1 MSKKLHILLIFL
13 LVNYCTSNTE
23 LNSQDSGS
31 YQPPLI
37 KFVCNETINENSV
50 TLDVYV
56 LINAKNSKLYNGSI
70 KGTGVASNFYRNI
83 NDVQENTIFEGNY
96 IFEITKN
103 GSYSAIFFIE
113 DPSDSFIHDC
123 SGQVATTTSTTR
135 PTTTTSTTRPTTT
148 TSTTRPTTTTS
159 TTRPT
164 TTTSTIPNIINIS
177 FEQTMKGCSNNKTTS
192 NLLVNNL
199 TSNVEATFVLEKSTV
214 FNNTFSTVYEGLI
227 TKSGQLNFTQELK
240 MQDWVIWRWKIFNG
254 SEWSEFKYSDNFT
267 GCWDLTGI
275 EYDTNL
281 YIKRWFTGI
290 NDNPFICEI
299 PGTGTQQ
306 GYDWGRCIS
315 SEQWREYPN
324 MEKADGNWV
333 RFCAKDGWYE
343 SC

>member
-1 MSKKLHILLIFL
+1 MSKKLNILLIFL

-123 SGQVATTTSTTR
+123 SGQVA
-135 PTTTTSTTRPTTT
+135 
-148 TSTTRPTTTTS
+148 TTTS